1 MQSSIEFLESKFQEY
16 ENWICGKHD
25 AEQYTIFELFQDFKV
40 AKKMH
45 EKEVKN
51 GYNQGYR
58 EALEDCPN
66 GCIEDRDV
74 AECSN
79 ADMYYEQYF
88 EKNL

>member
-1 MQSSIEFLESKFQEY
+1 MQSSIEFLRKSLPFLFAFDNNFYKNIFY
-16 ENWICGKHD
+16 E
-25 AEQYTIFELFQDFKV
+25 AE
-40 AKKMH
+40 KMH
-45 EKEVKN
+45 KKEVKDS
-51 GYNQGYR
+51 YNQGYR

-88 EKNL
+88 EK

>member
-1 MQSSIEFLESKFQEY
+1 MQSSIDFLRKKLPSLFE
-16 ENWICGKHD
+16 HD
-25 AEQYTIFELFQDFKV
+25 DNNFYTKLFDEAEE
-40 AKKMH
+40 MH
-45 EKEVKN
+45 QKEVKN

-66 GCIEDRDV
+66 GCVEDRDV
-74 AECSN
+74 SECSN